1 MPKGNYKR
9 NGITKE
15 TADHFLVDAG
25 AVYLNLDEP
34 DERLLGATSGGNTFT
49 LEQEFRQ
56 PEIDGSPGPLK
67 GTRRII
73 SVNAILEINLIE
85 LTKENLM
92 MALAGAD
99 STASPDD
106 SAATH
111 DVIRRTRNITAADYI
126 KNVALIGTVSGS
138 DEPAIFMIYN
148 GLHDDNLELG
158 SQDQN
163 EGILTLT
170 IKGHFEPEA
179 MDQEP
184 WEIRWPRN
192 NNLQSGT
199 PTTLA

>member
-9 NGITKE
+9 NGITKQ

-25 AVYLNLDEP
+25 AVYLNLDLE

-73 SVNAILEINLIE
+73 SVNPILQINLIE

-99 STASPDD
+99 SAPLPAEE
-106 SAATH
+106 AATH
-111 DVIRRTRNITAADYI
+111 DSIRRTRNITAADYI

-158 SQDQN
+158 SEDQN
-163 EGILTLT
+163 EGILTLS
-170 IKGHFEPEA
+170 IKGHFDPES
-179 MDQEP
+179 MEQEP
-184 WEIRWPRN
+184 WEIRWPRTS
-192 NNLQSGT
+192 NLQSGV
-199 PTTLA
+199 PTSLA